1 MIISKP
7 LTSTIISFTLFLS
20 VTFVVLGM
28 NVYALLHQ
36 PAWYNYLTIGL
47 LTPIGLFV
55 LYKIFLQYKVIRL
68 GNNQIEVRFPVW
80 RQAKKYNLNDVQFW
94 VENKVKTG
102 KNSVYK
108 ELVIKFNDGKK
119 VSMSPKESSEYERS
133 VQYLKQKLAKK
144 KIEVK

>member
-28 NVYALLHQ
+28 NIYALIHQ
-36 PAWYNYLTIGL
+36 AAWYNYLTTGL
-47 LTPIGLFV
+47 LTPVGLFV

-68 GNNQIEVRFPVW
+68 GNNQIEVSFPVW
-80 RQAKKYNLNDVQFW
+80 RQTKKYNLADVQFW

-133 VQYLKQKLAKK
+133 VQYLKQKLMKK